1 MDNER
6 SQQKL
11 QRVTGRA
18 KELFQTTQ
26 LLRLTLGQL
35 KSDVNLSLANFEEE
49 VLHPNFDVI
58 NDQINEMEEQRMR
71 REQALVDQVAQ
82 LKA

>member
-1 MDNER
+1 M
-6 SQQKL
+6 
-11 QRVTGRA
+11 
-18 KELFQTTQ
+18 
-26 LLRLTLGQL
+26 GQL